1 MEQNEKEQTQSCFSR
16 SVTNV
21 FESVLSLYTENESE
35 EVKPITPAH
44 LLFAILREDRFQE
57 AVEKAGVHLDAKD
70 VAEKIKENLLMYA
83 EPYTEINKKC
93 ILNMED
99 VENSSSIFIP
109 CTKEVSDVFGSAKK
123 WSKKEWPTDGKIEL
137 SGLALFC
144 WIQANDLI
152 QYILDVDMKQWNDI
166 VLALMIQ
173 EKDIYHLN
181 KIPQLKL
188 HDNNGTAKAQ
198 QSNPLKQLPIID
210 YIRALPDI
218 SPKKCIHREKENTK
232 LFNLM
237 AGSETG
243 FVVLTGST
251 GVGKTSLVRDFVES
265 IEEINPHY
273 FDGFYELDILALS
286 IFMQNAPLDAI
297 LSTIAKRLLTVHEY
311 PILFVDNLQVLI
323 NMAQQHGSI
332 HPLRVLNNYVTV
344 TQDGRQLRV
353 IATMSEDGY
362 KAMIAGREIEKKVH
376 VLNVAEPSE
385 KEAVEIINGSKS
397 FYEDLY
403 QVKIPKRTV
412 QDAVTLA
419 KKYLPDKK
427 LPASALL
434 LLDQTASLIQNES
447 TVRMD
452 KEDLQT
458 ALIET
463 FDVPESYFKQ
473 TEMTTLRNLSTALS
487 KKVFGQDTAI
497 KTLTRAVQVAK
508 TGLRDE
514 TKPIGSFLFVGPS
527 GVGKTEL
534 AKQLAEN
541 LGMYFQRYDMSEYA
555 AAFTVTK
562 LIGSPAGYVG
572 YEEGGL
578 LTNTVRQHPNS
589 VILFD
594 EFEKADPSIFKIF
607 LQIFDYGKLT
617 DSKGQTVDFRD
628 AIIIMTSNAGSTEK
642 RKGLGFGAD
651 LETAPNAETA
661 ITAVNN
667 LLAPELR
674 GRISSTVVF
683 NSLNAEV
690 CKDIARKELKSL
702 SEKLASRKIRP
713 VYTDEAINEIVR
725 RGYSTEYGARK
736 IQNVINDDI
745 KSLFVDIILN
755 EAPSGKYEVKVE
767 NGKFSAEKQEKG

>member
-1 MEQNEKEQTQSCFSR
+1 MKQSKKEQIQSCFSK
-16 SVTNV
+16 SATSV
-21 FESVLSLYTENESE
+21 FESVLSLYTENETE
-35 EVKPITPAH
+35 EVKPVTPAH
-44 LLFAILREDRFQE
+44 LLFAILREDRFQS
-57 AVEKAGVHLDAKD
+57 AAEKAGVDLDAKGA
-70 VAEKIKENLLMYA
+70 AEKIKKNLSVYA
-83 EPYTEINKKC
+83 GPYNEINEKC
-93 ILNMED
+93 IFSMED
-99 VENSSSIFIP
+99 IENNSSISIP
-109 CTKEVSDVFGSAKK
+109 CTKEVSFVFGSAED
-123 WSKKEWPTDGKIEL
+123 WSKKEWPTDGKVEL

-152 QYILDVDMKQWNDI
+152 QYVLDIGMKQWNDI
-166 VLALMIQ
+166 VNALMTQ
-173 EKDIYHLN
+173 EKELYHLN
-181 KIPQLKL
+181 KNPQVNLGVNK
-188 HDNNGTAKAQ
+188 NNQ
-198 QSNPLKQLPIID
+198 LKQLPIID
-210 YIRALPDI
+210 YLQQLPSL
-218 SPKKCIHREKENTK
+218 SPKNCVHREKESTK

-243 FVVLTGST
+243 LIVITGSA
-251 GVGKTSLVRDFVES
+251 GIGKTSLVRDFVES

-273 FDGFYELDILALS
+273 FDGVYELDMLALS
-286 IFMQNAPLDAI
+286 AFMQNAPLDVV
-297 LSTIAKRLLTVHEY
+297 LSAVAKRLLTVHEC
-311 PILFVDNLQVLI
+311 PILLIDNLQVLI

-332 HPLRVLNNYVTV
+332 HPLRVLNNYVTL

-362 KAMIAGREIEKKVH
+362 KAMIAGREVEKKIH
-376 VLNVAEPSE
+376 VLKVAEPSE
-385 KEAVEIINGSKS
+385 KEAVEIINGSKN
-397 FYEDLY
+397 FYEDFY
-403 QVKIPKRTV
+403 QVKISKHTV

-427 LPASALL
+427 LPSSALL
-434 LLDQTASLIQNES
+434 LLDQTASLIQDKT

-463 FDVPESYFKQ
+463 FDVSASCFKQ

-594 EFEKADPSIFKIF
+594 EVEKADPSIFKIF

-617 DSKGQTVDFRD
+617 DSKGQAVDFRD
-628 AIIIMTSNAGSTEK
+628 TIIIMTSNAGSTEK

-713 VYTDEAINEIVR
+713 AYTDETINEIVR

-755 EAPSGKYEVKVE
+755 EAPSGKYEVKFE
-767 NGKFSAEKQEKG
+767 NGKFSAKKQEKS